1 MGCTQSKIEN
11 EETVTR
17 CKERKHFM
25 KEAVSARNAFSAAH
39 SAYTMS
45 LKNTGAALSDYAHGE
60 VQFPS
65 TAAAAAA
72 SSSSSPLPG
81 GTPPLSSAP
90 IDMPP
95 PPPLPPFSNTSFPT
109 SPLQR
114 AATMPEISIPTPDPK
129 RSDMIIEEENEDDM
143 ETEST
148 HSLRHRSSKSSGGG
162 GGIGGRGSASHR
174 QGIEDEEL
182 PTPPSPP
189 RTLPQ
194 NNRTPPPPPPPDN
207 KEMASMSWDFFF
219 PSMENVP
226 GPTLQEVDEGRM
238 EREELERR
246 MMEERAKRTENNRH
260 TDESERARKNEM
272 PEEAEVMETVE
283 EPPSQPPPPPQAAT
297 KFVKRVKNV
306 VPVESKKKG
315 GQFNLLQ
322 IFSELDDCFLKAS
335 ESAHE
340 VSKMLEANRLHYHS
354 NFADNRG
361 PSEVCQMPMMSWMTL
376 IQKNMKLMQLC

>member
-1 MGCTQSKIEN
+1 
-11 EETVTR
+11 
-17 CKERKHFM
+17 
-25 KEAVSARNAFSAAH
+25 
-39 SAYTMS
+39 
-45 LKNTGAALSDYAHGE
+45 
-60 VQFPS
+60 
-65 TAAAAAA
+65 
-72 SSSSSPLPG
+72 
-81 GTPPLSSAP
+81 
-90 IDMPP
+90 
-95 PPPLPPFSNTSFPT
+95 
-109 SPLQR
+109 
-114 AATMPEISIPTPDPK
+114 
-129 RSDMIIEEENEDDM
+129 MIIEEENEDDM

-148 HSLRHRSSKSSGGG
+148 HGLRHRSSKSSGGG
-162 GGIGGRGSASHR
+162 GIGGRGAASHR

-207 KEMASMSWDFFF
+207 KGMDSMSWDFFF

-226 GPTLQEVDEGRM
+226 APTLAEEDESRI
-238 EREELERR
+238 ERQELERR
-246 MMEERAKRTENNRH
+246 MMEERAKRTENDGRA
-260 TDESERARKNEM
+260 DESERVRKNEM
-272 PEEAEVMETVE
+272 PKEADVVETVE

-297 KFVKRVKNV
+297 KVVKRVKNV
-306 VPVESKKKG
+306 VPGENKKKG

-361 PSEVCQMPMMSWMTL
+361 TFKISL
-376 IQKNMKLMQLC
+376 RNIQFN

>member
-25 KEAVSARNAFSAAH
+25 KEAVSARNAFAAAH

-65 TAAAAAA
+65 AAAGAGGG
-72 SSSSSPLPG
+72 SSSPLPG
-81 GTPPLSSAP
+81 VTPPLSSAP

-95 PPPLPPFSNTSFPT
+95 PPPLPPFPNPPFPP

-114 AATMPEISIPTPDPK
+114 AVTMPEISIPTPDPK

-148 HSLRHRSSKSSGGG
+148 HSLRHRNSKSSGGG

-189 RTLPQ
+189 RTPPQ
-194 NNRTPPPPPPPDN
+194 KNQTPPPPPPPDN
-207 KEMASMSWDFFF
+207 KGMASMSWDFFF
-219 PSMENVP
+219 PPMENVP
-226 GPTLQEVDEGRM
+226 GTTLAEVDESRI
-238 EREELERR
+238 EREQLERK
-246 MMEERAKRTENNRH
+246 MMEERAKRAEMDSRS
-260 TDESERARKNEM
+260 DEAERVKKNEM
-272 PEEAEVMETVE
+272 PKEAEVMETVE
-283 EPPSQPPPPPQAAT
+283 EAPSQPPPPPQAAT
-297 KFVKRVKNV
+297 KVVKRVKNV
-306 VPVESKKKG
+306 VQGETKKKG
-315 GQFNLLQ
+315 GQINLLQ

-361 PSEVCQMPMMSWMTL
+361 IFKIYLRNSQFNWWVL
-376 IQKNMKLMQLC
+376 FMQD